1 MAKQSL
7 PLIVEPKVLE
17 KQLGAENLLIVDL
30 SRSEIYDQG
39 HIPGAAHID
48 YAQIIAARP
57 PAMGE
62 LPSESQL
69 NEIFSSIGMQPEQH
83 IVAYDNEGGGRASR
97 LLWTLDVVGHVNKSL
112 LNGGWQAWVND
123 NLPIS
128 TEPVMRPRSQYPV
141 TFLDSV
147 VADKSYIMDHLKDP
161 GVVILDARTQAEYSG
176 ELKRANRTGHIPGA
190 VNFEWTQAIDQAN
203 NLRLKSAE
211 ELKQVLSQMG
221 VTPDKEV
228 IAYCHTHHR
237 SAHTYIV
244 LKNLGYTRIR
254 GYPGSWSEWGNLTE
268 TPVE

>member
-1 MAKQSL
+1 MTKLSL
-7 PLIVEPKVLE
+7 PLIVEPKELE
-17 KQLGAENLLIVDL
+17 KQLGTENLLIVDL

-48 YAQIIAARP
+48 YAQIIVARP

-69 NEIFSSIGMQPEQH
+69 SDVFSSIGMWPENH

-97 LLWTLDVVGHVNKSL
+97 LLWTLDVVGHANKSL
-112 LNGGWQAWVND
+112 LNGGWQAWAHD
-123 NLPIS
+123 NFPIS
-128 TEPVMRPRSQYPV
+128 TNPVIRPRSQYPV
-141 TFLDSV
+141 KFLDSV
-147 VADKSYIMDHLKDP
+147 VADKNYIMDHLEDP
-161 GVVILDARTQAEYSG
+161 GVVILDSRTQAEYTG

-203 NLRLKSAE
+203 SLRLKSAE
-211 ELKQVLSQMG
+211 ELKQILSQIG
-221 VTPDKEV
+221 ATPDKEI

-254 GYPGSWSEWGNLTE
+254 GYPGSWSEWGNITD